1 MTIKFKLLV
10 FVYICFLQ
18 EVADDADIEV
28 IFVSSDRSTEDMQ
41 NYMKESH
48 GAWLATEHAS
58 ELTQASKQKYSI
70 NGIPALIVI
79 RKSDGQ
85 LITKDGRGAVQGK
98 GPLAVKD
105 WN

>member
-1 MTIKFKLLV
+1 MALKSKLLV
-10 FVYICFLQ
+10 IVYILFLQ

-58 ELTQASKQKYSI
+58 ELVRFLYCYDFISLYLSSPCSHIDVTVWLMDRTSSL
-70 NGIPALIVI
+70 PSLSSV
-79 RKSDGQ
+79 
-85 LITKDGRGAVQGK
+85 
-98 GPLAVKD
+98 
-105 WN
+105 

>member
-10 FVYICFLQ
+10 IVYICFLQ

-58 ELTQASKQKYSI
+58 ELVIFLYCYYVIVLSKS
-70 NGIPALIVI
+70 
-79 RKSDGQ
+79 
-85 LITKDGRGAVQGK
+85 
-98 GPLAVKD
+98 
-105 WN
+105 